1 VDLKHVDVVN
11 VKDLKD
17 VVIDL
22 KQVEV
27 MDVKTVA

>member
-1 VDLKHVDVVN
+1 MKHVDVVN

>member
-1 VDLKHVDVVN
+1 MDLKHVDVVN

>member
-1 VDLKHVDVVN
+1 VDLKQVDVVN